1 MEVKD
6 SVNRAVNNQSLFP
19 ITVDKNLEDKFI
31 KKTKSSALV
40 LIPVSIIA
48 VIVMAAII
56 YVLYNYVGF
65 VRIRFFVIVV
75 FLFPIYA
82 VYNLFSTFGAIK
94 KHDYH
99 FFVGDVLGKTEYD
112 NYVIRGL
119 EDQKISVL
127 FGRKEYGPGER
138 VIVARVKDELNL
150 ISAD

>member
-75 FLFPIYA
+75 FLFPI
-82 VYNLFSTFGAIK
+82 L
-94 KHDYH
+94 
-99 FFVGDVLGKTEYD
+99 
-112 NYVIRGL
+112 
-119 EDQKISVL
+119 
-127 FGRKEYGPGER
+127 R
-138 VIVARVKDELNL
+138 VTWG
-150 ISAD
+150 

>member
-75 FLFPIYA
+75 SMLFIICFLHL
-82 VYNLFSTFGAIK
+82 V
-94 KHDYH
+94 
-99 FFVGDVLGKTEYD
+99 
-112 NYVIRGL
+112 
-119 EDQKISVL
+119 Q
-127 FGRKEYGPGER
+127 
-138 VIVARVKDELNL
+138 
-150 ISAD
+150 